1 MSMGMQLCIQ
11 PSEIFREP
19 RTICV
24 RQALYL
30 LSSKF
35 LSRQAQLGFSHF
47 SLCQLYI
54 VKIFWW
60 EIFQVACYS
69 EKIHLKTFLPH
80 NTVWNK
86 GCQKYLLK
94 IHWKKLLHLPH
105 IWLSYISEKAPRRI
119 KSPLS
124 ISKIKPVVWKKK
136 GVRIYL
142 KWDLGTYFTCL
153 LEKSQQ
159 CYRKWNDT
167 TFSKTWRFSNI
178 QTSSTDN

>member
-136 GVRIYL
+136 RCQDIFKVGSRHLFHLPTWKITAMLQKMEWYYFL
-142 KWDLGTYFTCL
+142 KNLTVL
-153 LEKSQQ
+153 
-159 CYRKWNDT
+159 
-167 TFSKTWRFSNI
+167 
-178 QTSSTDN
+178 